1 MTSTPKKHAPAFVE
15 TKIGEEM
22 IVMHLE
28 SGEFFSLKGT
38 ASEIWSLIDG
48 EQSTAD
54 IVTTLAERH
63 DAPEEAVKEDVE
75 EFIKQLGQAG
85 LLDHWQA
92 S

>member
-1 MTSTPKKHAPAFVE
+1 MTSNPKKHAPAFVE

-48 EQSTAD
+48 DHSTSA
-54 IVTTLAERH
+54 IVTVLAQRH
-63 DAPEEAVKEDVE
+63 DAPEDAVKEDVE

-85 LLDHWQA
+85 LLEHRE
-92 S
+92 